1 MACLHQLAPQHVS
14 VYAPPLDAAMLLA
27 DVVGSPL
34 NIGAVLILFSPA
46 RAGQGY
52 VDQFHAK
59 NSPEESHSIHDYAGT
74 HTEAWIRAASG
85 AVNKQITS
93 I

>member
-1 MACLHQLAPQHVS
+1 MEWLD
-14 VYAPPLDAAMLLA
+14 PLDAAMLLA

-34 NIGAVLILFSPA
+34 NIGAVLILSPPA

-52 VDQFHAK
+52 VDQLHAK
-59 NSPEESHSIHDYAGT
+59 TLSGGESLDHDYAGT
-74 HTEAWIRAASG
+74 HTVVWIRAASG
-85 AVNKQITS
+85 AGRKQITS